1 MFFGNL
7 GVIRV
12 IGFFMLGEEVLV
24 FWVVIS
30 CCMGFLGGELFLNFR
45 VILVFVKWLI
55 LKYISVRY
63 LYCKLFLWLRLL
75 CIFRIFLEF

>member
-45 VILVFVKWLI
+45 VILVFVK
-55 LKYISVRY
+55 
-63 LYCKLFLWLRLL
+63 
-75 CIFRIFLEF
+75 